1 MTPVSTL
8 FDFDNTYARELEELV
23 VAWQPD
29 EVPAPGLVVTN
40 GELAE
45 SLGVDTEA
53 LDGPAGTSVLAGN
66 TVPEGATPVAMV
78 YAGHQFGGYSPRLGD
93 GRAVLLGEVVDSDG
107 HRRDLHLKG
116 SGRTPLSRGGDGKAT
131 LGPMLREFLIA
142 EAMHSLGVP
151 TTRALA
157 VAVTGEEVRRE
168 VMEPG
173 AVLTRVASSHLRV
186 GTFEYSARAGDDDA
200 FKRLVD
206 YSIER
211 HYPDVL
217 QSDNPYMAFF
227 EAVLDKQASLIAQ
240 WMLIGF
246 IHGVMNTDNVTISG
260 EGIDYGPCA
269 FMDRYD
275 PATVFS
281 SIDHGGRYAYG
292 NQPRITTWNL
302 ARLAETLVSLVDDD
316 FDVAAEALTTAL
328 NGFHDRYHSYWVAGM
343 RIKLGLAS
351 VEQAGG
357 ADTADSEFFDQLL
370 SLMQTAQLDYTS
382 TFRTLAASLRD
393 DSVSAFD
400 ADNLIAGQWV
410 RTWRAQLET
419 QGSDLAAVA
428 DSMDAVNPVYIP
440 RNHLVDEA
448 LRAATDGDMGPF
460 EQLLELVT
468 DPFTKREGL
477 ERFAEPAPDGFE
489 NGFRTFCGT

>member
-1 MTPVSTL
+1 MTAISTL

-29 EVPAPGLVVTN
+29 EVPAPSLVVMN
-40 GELAE
+40 SELAQE
-45 SLGVDTEA
+45 LGVDA
-53 LDGPAGTSVLAGN
+53 DKLDGSAGASVLTGN

-93 GRAVLLGEVVDSDG
+93 GRAVLLGEIVDRSG
-107 HRRDLHLKG
+107 QRRDLHLKG

-131 LGPMLREFLIA
+131 LGPMLREFVIA
-142 EAMHSLGVP
+142 EAMHALGVP

-157 VAVTGEEVRRE
+157 VAVTGEEIARE
-168 VMEPG
+168 GMEPG

-200 FKRLVD
+200 FKRLVG

-211 HYPDVL
+211 HYPQALDAE
-217 QSDNPYMAFF
+217 QPYLAFF
-227 EAVLDKQASLIAQ
+227 EAVLDKQAALIAQ

-281 SIDHGGRYAYG
+281 SIDHASRYAYG

-302 ARLAETLVSLVDDD
+302 ARLAETLVSLVDED
-316 FDVAAEALTTAL
+316 FDVAAEALTSAL
-328 NGFHDRYHSYWVAGM
+328 NEFDDRYRSHWVIGM
-343 RIKLGLAS
+343 RAKLGIA
-351 VEQAGG
+351 VAQ
-357 ADTADSEFFDQLL
+357 DSDGNFFDELL
-370 SLMQTAQLDYTS
+370 SLMQTEHLDYTS
-382 TFRTLAASLRD
+382 TFRSLAMLLRD
-393 DSVSAFD
+393 QAAEPVFGAE
-400 ADNLIAGQWV
+400 NLIAAHWV
-410 RTWRAQLET
+410 TRWRARLDAQDT
-419 QGSDLAAVA
+419 DLGHVA

-440 RNHLVDEA
+440 RNHIVDQA
-448 LRAATDGDMGPF
+448 LTAATEGDMAPF
-460 EQLLELVT
+460 KELLGVVT
-468 DPFTKREGL
+468 DPFIERDGL
-477 ERFAEPAPDGFE
+477 ERFAETAPDGFE